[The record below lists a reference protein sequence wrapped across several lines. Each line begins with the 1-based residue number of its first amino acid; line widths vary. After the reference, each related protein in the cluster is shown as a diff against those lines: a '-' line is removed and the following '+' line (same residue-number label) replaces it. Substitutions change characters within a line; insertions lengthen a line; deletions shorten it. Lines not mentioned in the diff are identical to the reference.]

1 MDLISQ
7 IALSLGLA
15 WASGIRFYCV
25 VFVFG
30 LLQRLGYIT
39 LPSDLALLS
48 HDWVLAVSGV
58 MLLGEFVADK
68 VPAFDSF
75 WDGLQ
80 TFVRVPG
87 GALLAWGAFGD
98 QGPAA
103 QLAITVLGGSLAA
116 GTHLGKT
123 GTRALVN
130 HSPEPFSNWF
140 SSFAEDGLVLG
151 GLWLLYA
158 HPVIFL
164 GLLAVFVVLLIWLL
178 PKVWRSLAWVFNTV
192 FRRRRR
198 DATAPA
204 RVGE

>member
-1 MDLISQ
+1 MDLIGQ

-30 LLQRLGYIT
+30 LLQRLGYVT

-48 HDWVLAVSGV
+48 HDWVLGASGV

-68 VPAFDSF
+68 VPAFDSV

-103 QLAITVLGGSLAA
+103 QLAITVLGGSIAA

-123 GTRALVN
+123 GTRALIN

-158 HPVIFL
+158 HPLIFL
-164 GLLAVFVVLLIWLL
+164 GLLALFVLLLIWLL

-192 FRRRRR
+192 FRRGKA
-198 DATAPA
+198 DATEPV